1 MAAFIEGQK
10 VRLVRDF
17 EPDRRSEAP
26 SDGIILPALG
36 EVYTVRRVAEEPE
49 LGPVLF
55 LVEIVNK
62 EKFYLDVFKVM
73 EQGFD
78 PSRFELVSPSPQP
91 KAVGTYSGCKSDLHP
106 EYVTNGGGE

>member
-1 MAAFIEGQK
+1 MSDFIAGQM

-26 SDGIILPALG
+26 SDGILLPALG
-36 EVYTVRRVAEEPE
+36 EVYTVRRLDHEPDF
-49 LGPVLF
+49 GAVLF

-62 EKFYLDVFKVM
+62 EKFYLDAFKVM

-78 PSRFELVSPSPQP
+78 PTRFELVTQP
-91 KAVGTYSGCKSDLHP
+91 PVARERVS
-106 EYVTNGGGE
+106 E